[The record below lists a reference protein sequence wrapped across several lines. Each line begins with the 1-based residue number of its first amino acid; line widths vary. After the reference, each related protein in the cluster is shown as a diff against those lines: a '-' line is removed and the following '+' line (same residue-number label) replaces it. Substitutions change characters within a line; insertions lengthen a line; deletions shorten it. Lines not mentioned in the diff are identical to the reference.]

1 MRMIAMGRQPKKLE
15 DKSSVL
21 MIRLD
26 NKTLFS
32 LCDEFG
38 IEYNREGLLVEDT
51 TKKALVGEI
60 KNILE
65 KITK

>member
-1 MRMIAMGRQPKKLE
+1 MIVMGRLPKKLE

-26 NKTLFS
+26 NKTLFD

-38 IEYNREGLLVEDT
+38 IEYDRNGLIVEDEAKKLLV
-51 TKKALVGEI
+51 GQI

-65 KITK
+65 NITK

>member
-1 MRMIAMGRQPKKLE
+1 MGRLPKKLE

-26 NKTLFS
+26 NKTLFD
-32 LCDEFG
+32 LCDQFG
-38 IEYNREGLLVEDT
+38 IVYNREGLIVEDA
-51 TKKALVGEI
+51 TKKALVREI

-65 KITK
+65 EITK